1 MPQALTERVLQDKRE
16 GKEPMEKISA
26 SKLLA
31 GLVPAGSIPEEVQV
45 ESVTTDS
52 REVRPGCIFV
62 AFPGEKFDGHD
73 FAAKALENGA
83 VYVVVN
89 HPVEGVPAEKAILCP
104 DSYHAMMVMGAN
116 YRSQYHPKMVG
127 VTGSVGKTTTKQMTY
142 AALAGFGET
151 IKTEGNQNNELGMPR
166 TLMRIGSSTEY
177 AVIEMGMN
185 HFGEI
190 SRLTRAVAPTVGLI
204 TNIGVSHIE
213 NLGSRA
219 GILQAKLEILEGM
232 APDAPLIVNMDN
244 DMLRTVKLGDR
255 PLLTFAIDDQ
265 SADFTATDIAEQ
277 GSTTTFTVHHSTF
290 TQPVT
295 IPTVGIHN
303 VYNALAAMA
312 VGYVTGVDPAAAA
325 SALANYVPAG
335 MRQNL
340 VQVGGVQ
347 VIEDCYNAS
356 PDSMRAALQTLGK
369 LPVHRRYAV
378 LGAMLELGDYAKE
391 AHTQVGKMAAENGID
406 GVLAYGADAAYI
418 VEAAK
423 QAGLEN
429 ARLFDTKEALAQSLA
444 QQVKPGDGVL
454 FKGSRGMHLEDVMHT
469 VYERWEKA

>member
-1 MPQALTERVLQDKRE
+1 MKAFTLQEAAAALGLPQMQAQATLADVCTDTRKIQPGSLFVCLRGER
-16 GKEPMEKISA
+16 
-26 SKLLA
+26 
-31 GLVPAGSIPEEVQV
+31 
-45 ESVTTDS
+45 
-52 REVRPGCIFV
+52 
-62 AFPGEKFDGHD
+62 FDGHS
-73 FAAKALENGA
+73 FASQAAQLGAAALLVDHPVDADVPQLVVTDTGKALLQLAGW
-83 VYVVVN
+83 YRRRFQLPVV
-89 HPVEGVPAEKAILCP
+89 GL
-104 DSYHAMMVMGAN
+104 
-116 YRSQYHPKMVG
+116 
-127 VTGSVGKTTTKQMTY
+127 TGSVGKTTTKEFI
-142 AALAGFGET
+142 ALVLGAKYNT
-151 IKTEGNQNNELGMPR
+151 LKTQGNLNNE
-166 TLMRIGSSTEY
+166 IGVPQMLFRLEDSHTA

-232 APDAPLIVNMDN
+232 APDAPLIVNIDN

-312 VGYVTGVDPAAAA
+312 VGYVTGVEPAAAA

-444 QQVKPGDGVL
+444 QQVQPGDGVL

>member
-1 MPQALTERVLQDKRE
+1 MKAFTLQEAAAALGLPQMQAQATLADVCTDTRKIQPGSLFVCLRGER
-16 GKEPMEKISA
+16 
-26 SKLLA
+26 
-31 GLVPAGSIPEEVQV
+31 
-45 ESVTTDS
+45 
-52 REVRPGCIFV
+52 
-62 AFPGEKFDGHD
+62 FDGHS
-73 FAAKALENGA
+73 FASQAAQLGAAALLVDHPVDADVPQLVVTDTGKALLQLAGW
-83 VYVVVN
+83 YRRRFQLPVV
-89 HPVEGVPAEKAILCP
+89 GL
-104 DSYHAMMVMGAN
+104 
-116 YRSQYHPKMVG
+116 
-127 VTGSVGKTTTKQMTY
+127 TGSVGKTTTKEFI
-142 AALAGFGET
+142 ALVLGAKYNT
-151 IKTEGNQNNELGMPR
+151 LKTQGNLNNE
-166 TLMRIGSSTEY
+166 IGVPQMLFRLEDSHTA

-312 VGYVTGVDPAAAA
+312 VGYVTGVDPVAAAA
-325 SALANYVPAG
+325 ALANYVPAG

-406 GVLAYGADAAYI
+406 GVLSYGADAAYI

-444 QQVKPGDGVL
+444 QQVQPGDGVL

>member
-1 MPQALTERVLQDKRE
+1 MKAFTLQEAAAALGLPQMQAQATLADVCTDTRKIQPGSLFVCLRGER
-16 GKEPMEKISA
+16 
-26 SKLLA
+26 
-31 GLVPAGSIPEEVQV
+31 
-45 ESVTTDS
+45 
-52 REVRPGCIFV
+52 
-62 AFPGEKFDGHD
+62 FDGHS
-73 FAAKALENGA
+73 FASQAAQLGAAALLVDHPVDADVPQLVVTDTGKALLQLAGW
-83 VYVVVN
+83 YRRRFQLPVV
-89 HPVEGVPAEKAILCP
+89 GL
-104 DSYHAMMVMGAN
+104 
-116 YRSQYHPKMVG
+116 
-127 VTGSVGKTTTKQMTY
+127 TGSVGKTTTKEFI
-142 AALAGFGET
+142 ALVLGAKYNT
-151 IKTEGNQNNELGMPR
+151 LKTQGNLNNE
-166 TLMRIGSSTEY
+166 IGVPQMLFRLEDSHTA

-232 APDAPLIVNMDN
+232 APDAPLIVNIDN
-244 DMLRTVKLGDR
+244 DMLRTVKLGDH

-277 GSTTTFTVHHSTF
+277 GSTTTFTVHHTTF

-312 VGYVTGVDPAAAA
+312 VGYVTGVNPAAAA
-325 SALANYVPAG
+325 AALANYVPAG

-429 ARLFDTKEALAQSLA
+429 ARLFDTKESLAQSLA
-444 QQVKPGDGVL
+444 QQVQPGDGVL

>member
-1 MPQALTERVLQDKRE
+1 
-16 GKEPMEKISA
+16 I
-26 SKLLA
+26 
-31 GLVPAGSIPEEVQV
+31 
-45 ESVTTDS
+45 
-52 REVRPGCIFV
+52 
-62 AFPGEKFDGHD
+62 
-73 FAAKALENGA
+73 
-83 VYVVVN
+83 
-89 HPVEGVPAEKAILCP
+89 GVPQMLFRLE
-104 DSYHAMMVMGAN
+104 DSHTA
-116 YRSQYHPKMVG
+116 
-127 VTGSVGKTTTKQMTY
+127 
-142 AALAGFGET
+142 
-151 IKTEGNQNNELGMPR
+151 
-166 TLMRIGSSTEY
+166 

-232 APDAPLIVNMDN
+232 APDAPLIVNTDN

-277 GSTTTFTVHHSTF
+277 GNTTTFTVHHSTF

-325 SALANYVPAG
+325 AALANYVPAG

-418 VEAAK
+418 VDAAK

-429 ARLFDTKEALAQSLA
+429 ARWFDTKEALAQSLA
-444 QQVKPGDGVL
+444 QQVQPGDGVL

>member
-1 MPQALTERVLQDKRE
+1 MKAFTLQEAAAALGLPQMQAQATLADVCTDTRKIQPGSLFVCLRGER
-16 GKEPMEKISA
+16 
-26 SKLLA
+26 
-31 GLVPAGSIPEEVQV
+31 
-45 ESVTTDS
+45 
-52 REVRPGCIFV
+52 
-62 AFPGEKFDGHD
+62 FDGHS
-73 FAAKALENGA
+73 FASQAAKLGAAALL
-83 VYVVVN
+83 VD
-89 HPVEGVPAEKAILCP
+89 HPVDADVPQLVVTDTGKALLQL
-104 DSYHAMMVMGAN
+104 AGW
-116 YRSQYHPKMVG
+116 YRRRFQLPVVG
-127 VTGSVGKTTTKQMTY
+127 LTGSVGKTTTKEFI
-142 AALAGFGET
+142 ALVLGAKYNT
-151 IKTEGNQNNELGMPR
+151 LKTQGNLNNE
-166 TLMRIGSSTEY
+166 IGVPQMLFRLEDSHTA

-290 TQPVT
+290 NQPVT

-312 VGYVTGVDPAAAA
+312 VGYVTGVNPAAAA

-429 ARLFDTKEALAQSLA
+429 ARLFDTKEALVQSLA
-444 QQVKPGDGVL
+444 QQVQPGDGVL
-454 FKGSRGMHLEDVMHT
+454 FKGSRGMHLENVMHT

>member
-1 MPQALTERVLQDKRE
+1 MKAFTLQEAAAALGLPQMQAQATLADVCTDTRKIQPGSLFVCLRGER
-16 GKEPMEKISA
+16 
-26 SKLLA
+26 
-31 GLVPAGSIPEEVQV
+31 
-45 ESVTTDS
+45 
-52 REVRPGCIFV
+52 
-62 AFPGEKFDGHD
+62 FDGHS
-73 FAAKALENGA
+73 FASQAAQLGAAALLVDHPVDADVPQLVVTDTGKALLQLAGW
-83 VYVVVN
+83 YRRRFQLPVV
-89 HPVEGVPAEKAILCP
+89 GL
-104 DSYHAMMVMGAN
+104 
-116 YRSQYHPKMVG
+116 
-127 VTGSVGKTTTKQMTY
+127 TGSVGKTTTKEFI
-142 AALAGFGET
+142 ALVLGAKYNT
-151 IKTEGNQNNELGMPR
+151 LKTQGNLNNE
-166 TLMRIGSSTEY
+166 IGVPQMLFRLEDSHTA

-265 SADFTATDIAEQ
+265 RADFTATDIAEQ

-325 SALANYVPAG
+325 AAAALANYVPAG

-444 QQVKPGDGVL
+444 QQVQPGDGVL

>member
-1 MPQALTERVLQDKRE
+1 MKAFTLQEAAAALGLPQMQAQATLADVCTDTRKIQPGSLFVCLRGER
-16 GKEPMEKISA
+16 
-26 SKLLA
+26 
-31 GLVPAGSIPEEVQV
+31 
-45 ESVTTDS
+45 
-52 REVRPGCIFV
+52 
-62 AFPGEKFDGHD
+62 FDGHT
-73 FAAKALENGA
+73 FAPQAAQLGAAALLVDHPVDADVPQLVVTDTGKALLQLAGW
-83 VYVVVN
+83 YRRRFRLPVV
-89 HPVEGVPAEKAILCP
+89 GL
-104 DSYHAMMVMGAN
+104 
-116 YRSQYHPKMVG
+116 
-127 VTGSVGKTTTKQMTY
+127 TGSVGKTTTKEFI
-142 AALAGFGET
+142 ALVLGAKYNT
-151 IKTEGNQNNELGMPR
+151 LKTQGNLNNE
-166 TLMRIGSSTEY
+166 IGVPQMLFRLEDSHTA

-232 APDAPLIVNMDN
+232 APDAPLIVNVDN

-312 VGYVTGVDPAAAA
+312 VGYATGVDPAAAA
-325 SALANYVPAG
+325 AALANYVPAG

-444 QQVKPGDGVL
+444 QQVQPGDGVL

>member
-1 MPQALTERVLQDKRE
+1 MKAFTLQEAAAALGLPQMQAQATLDDVCTDTRKIQPGSLFVCLRGER
-16 GKEPMEKISA
+16 
-26 SKLLA
+26 
-31 GLVPAGSIPEEVQV
+31 
-45 ESVTTDS
+45 
-52 REVRPGCIFV
+52 
-62 AFPGEKFDGHD
+62 FDGHS
-73 FAAKALENGA
+73 FASQAAQLGAAALLVDHPVDADVPQLVVTDTGKALLQLAGW
-83 VYVVVN
+83 YRRRFQLPVV
-89 HPVEGVPAEKAILCP
+89 GL
-104 DSYHAMMVMGAN
+104 
-116 YRSQYHPKMVG
+116 
-127 VTGSVGKTTTKQMTY
+127 TGSVGKTTTKEFI
-142 AALAGFGET
+142 ALVLGAKYNT
-151 IKTEGNQNNELGMPR
+151 LKTQGNLNNE
-166 TLMRIGSSTEY
+166 IGVPQMLFRLEDSHTA

-265 SADFTATDIAEQ
+265 SADFTATDITEQ

-312 VGYVTGVDPAAAA
+312 VGYVTGVEPAAAA

-444 QQVKPGDGVL
+444 QQVQPGDGVL

>member
-1 MPQALTERVLQDKRE
+1 MKAFTLQEAAAALGLPQMQAQATLADVCTDTRKIQPGSLFVCLRGER
-16 GKEPMEKISA
+16 
-26 SKLLA
+26 
-31 GLVPAGSIPEEVQV
+31 
-45 ESVTTDS
+45 
-52 REVRPGCIFV
+52 
-62 AFPGEKFDGHD
+62 FDGHS
-73 FAAKALENGA
+73 FASQAAQLGAAALLVDHPVDADVPQLVVTDTGKALLQLAGW
-83 VYVVVN
+83 YRRRFQLPVV
-89 HPVEGVPAEKAILCP
+89 GL
-104 DSYHAMMVMGAN
+104 
-116 YRSQYHPKMVG
+116 
-127 VTGSVGKTTTKQMTY
+127 TGSVGKTTTKEFI
-142 AALAGFGET
+142 ALVLGAKYNT
-151 IKTEGNQNNELGMPR
+151 LKTQGNLNNE
-166 TLMRIGSSTEY
+166 IGVPQMLFRLEDSHTA

-213 NLGSRA
+213 NLGSRS

-265 SADFTATDIAEQ
+265 SADFTATDITEQ

-312 VGYVTGVDPAAAA
+312 MGYVTGVDPAAAA
-325 SALANYVPAG
+325 AALANYVPAG

-444 QQVKPGDGVL
+444 QQVQPGDGVL

>member
-1 MPQALTERVLQDKRE
+1 MKAFTLQEAAAALGLPQMQAQATLVDVCTDTRKIQPGSLFVCLRGER
-16 GKEPMEKISA
+16 
-26 SKLLA
+26 
-31 GLVPAGSIPEEVQV
+31 
-45 ESVTTDS
+45 
-52 REVRPGCIFV
+52 
-62 AFPGEKFDGHD
+62 FDGHS
-73 FAAKALENGA
+73 FASQAAQLGAAALLVDHPVDADVPQLVVTDTGKALLQLAGW
-83 VYVVVN
+83 YRRRFQLPVV
-89 HPVEGVPAEKAILCP
+89 GL
-104 DSYHAMMVMGAN
+104 
-116 YRSQYHPKMVG
+116 
-127 VTGSVGKTTTKQMTY
+127 TGSVGKTTTKEFI
-142 AALAGFGET
+142 ALVLGAKYNT
-151 IKTEGNQNNELGMPR
+151 LKTQGNLNNE
-166 TLMRIGSSTEY
+166 IGVPQMLFRLEDSHTA

-232 APDAPLIVNMDN
+232 APDAPLIVNIDN

-265 SADFTATDIAEQ
+265 RADFTATDIAEQ

-290 TQPVT
+290 TRPVT

-444 QQVKPGDGVL
+444 QQVQPGDGVL

>member
-1 MPQALTERVLQDKRE
+1 MKAFTLQEAAAALGLPQMQAQATLADVCTDTRKIQPGSLFVCLRGER
-16 GKEPMEKISA
+16 
-26 SKLLA
+26 
-31 GLVPAGSIPEEVQV
+31 
-45 ESVTTDS
+45 
-52 REVRPGCIFV
+52 
-62 AFPGEKFDGHD
+62 FDGHS
-73 FAAKALENGA
+73 FASQAAQLGAAALLVDHPVDADVPQLVVTDTGKALLQLAGW
-83 VYVVVN
+83 YRRRFQLPVV
-89 HPVEGVPAEKAILCP
+89 GL
-104 DSYHAMMVMGAN
+104 
-116 YRSQYHPKMVG
+116 
-127 VTGSVGKTTTKQMTY
+127 TGSVGKTTTKEFI
-142 AALAGFGET
+142 ALVLGAKYNT
-151 IKTEGNQNNELGMPR
+151 LKTQGNLNNE
-166 TLMRIGSSTEY
+166 IGVPQMLFRLEDSHTA

-232 APDAPLIVNMDN
+232 APDAPLIVNIDN

-265 SADFTATDIAEQ
+265 RADFTATDIAEQ

-290 TQPVT
+290 TRPVT

-340 VQVGGVQ
+340 VQVGGMQ

-444 QQVKPGDGVL
+444 QQVQPGDGVL

>member
-1 MPQALTERVLQDKRE
+1 MKAFTLQEAAAALGWPQMQAQATLADVCTDTRKIQPGSLFVCLRGER
-16 GKEPMEKISA
+16 
-26 SKLLA
+26 
-31 GLVPAGSIPEEVQV
+31 
-45 ESVTTDS
+45 
-52 REVRPGCIFV
+52 
-62 AFPGEKFDGHD
+62 FDGHS
-73 FAAKALENGA
+73 FASQAAQLGAAALLVDHPVDADVPQLVVTDTGKALLQLAGW
-83 VYVVVN
+83 YRRRFQLPVV
-89 HPVEGVPAEKAILCP
+89 GL
-104 DSYHAMMVMGAN
+104 
-116 YRSQYHPKMVG
+116 
-127 VTGSVGKTTTKQMTY
+127 TGSVGKTTTKEFI
-142 AALAGFGET
+142 ALVLGAKYNT
-151 IKTEGNQNNELGMPR
+151 LKTQGNLNNE
-166 TLMRIGSSTEY
+166 IGVPQMLFRLEDSHTA

-213 NLGSRA
+213 NLGSRS

-265 SADFTATDIAEQ
+265 SADFTATDITEQ

-325 SALANYVPAG
+325 AALANYVPAG

-444 QQVKPGDGVL
+444 QQVQPGDGVL

>member
-1 MPQALTERVLQDKRE
+1 MKAFTLQEAAAALGLPQMQAQATLADVCTDTRKIQPGSLFVCLRGER
-16 GKEPMEKISA
+16 
-26 SKLLA
+26 
-31 GLVPAGSIPEEVQV
+31 
-45 ESVTTDS
+45 
-52 REVRPGCIFV
+52 
-62 AFPGEKFDGHD
+62 FDGHT
-73 FAAKALENGA
+73 FAPQAAQLGAAALLVDHPVDADVPQLVVTDTGKALLQLAGW
-83 VYVVVN
+83 YRRRFRLPVV
-89 HPVEGVPAEKAILCP
+89 GL
-104 DSYHAMMVMGAN
+104 
-116 YRSQYHPKMVG
+116 
-127 VTGSVGKTTTKQMTY
+127 TGSVGKTTTKEFI
-142 AALAGFGET
+142 ALVLGAKYNT
-151 IKTEGNQNNELGMPR
+151 LKTQGNLNNE
-166 TLMRIGSSTEY
+166 IGVPQMLFRLEDSHTA

-232 APDAPLIVNMDN
+232 APDAPLIVNIDN

-290 TQPVT
+290 TRSVT
-295 IPTVGIHN
+295 IPTAGIHN

-312 VGYVTGVDPAAAA
+312 VGYATGVDPAAAA
-325 SALANYVPAG
+325 AALANYVPAG

-406 GVLAYGADAAYI
+406 GVLAYGADAVYI

-429 ARLFDTKEALAQSLA
+429 ARLFDTKEALAQALA
-444 QQVKPGDGVL
+444 QQVQPGDGVL

>member
-1 MPQALTERVLQDKRE
+1 MKAFTLQEAAAALGLPQMQAQATLADVCTDTRKIQPGSLFVCLRGER
-16 GKEPMEKISA
+16 
-26 SKLLA
+26 
-31 GLVPAGSIPEEVQV
+31 
-45 ESVTTDS
+45 
-52 REVRPGCIFV
+52 
-62 AFPGEKFDGHD
+62 FDGHS
-73 FAAKALENGA
+73 FASQAAQLGAAALLVDHPVDADVPQLVVTDTGKALLQLAGW
-83 VYVVVN
+83 YRRRFQLPVV
-89 HPVEGVPAEKAILCP
+89 GL
-104 DSYHAMMVMGAN
+104 
-116 YRSQYHPKMVG
+116 
-127 VTGSVGKTTTKQMTY
+127 TGSVGKTTTKEFI
-142 AALAGFGET
+142 ALVLGAKYNT
-151 IKTEGNQNNELGMPR
+151 LKTQGNLNNE
-166 TLMRIGSSTEY
+166 IGVPQMLFRLEDSHMA

-444 QQVKPGDGVL
+444 QQVQPGDGVL

>member
-1 MPQALTERVLQDKRE
+1 MKAFTLQEAAAALGLPQMQAQATLADVCTDTRKIQPGSLFVCLRGER
-16 GKEPMEKISA
+16 
-26 SKLLA
+26 
-31 GLVPAGSIPEEVQV
+31 
-45 ESVTTDS
+45 
-52 REVRPGCIFV
+52 
-62 AFPGEKFDGHD
+62 FDGHS
-73 FAAKALENGA
+73 FASQAAQLGAAALLVDHPVDADVPQLVVTDTGKALLQLAGW
-83 VYVVVN
+83 YRRRFQLPVV
-89 HPVEGVPAEKAILCP
+89 GL
-104 DSYHAMMVMGAN
+104 
-116 YRSQYHPKMVG
+116 
-127 VTGSVGKTTTKQMTY
+127 TGSVGKTTTKEFI
-142 AALAGFGET
+142 ALVLGAKYNT
-151 IKTEGNQNNELGMPR
+151 LKTQGNLNNE
-166 TLMRIGSSTEY
+166 IGVPQMLFRLEDSHTA

-232 APDAPLIVNMDN
+232 APDAPLIVNIDN

-277 GSTTTFTVHHSTF
+277 GSITTFTVHHSTF
-290 TQPVT
+290 TRPVT

-325 SALANYVPAG
+325 AALANYVPAG

-444 QQVKPGDGVL
+444 QQVQPGDGVL

>member
-1 MPQALTERVLQDKRE
+1 MKAFTLQEAAAALGLPQMQAQATLADVCTDTRKIQPGSLFVCLRGER
-16 GKEPMEKISA
+16 
-26 SKLLA
+26 
-31 GLVPAGSIPEEVQV
+31 
-45 ESVTTDS
+45 
-52 REVRPGCIFV
+52 
-62 AFPGEKFDGHD
+62 FDGHS
-73 FAAKALENGA
+73 FASQAAQLGAAALLVDHPVDADVPQLVVTDTGKALLQLAGW
-83 VYVVVN
+83 YRRRFQLPVV
-89 HPVEGVPAEKAILCP
+89 GL
-104 DSYHAMMVMGAN
+104 
-116 YRSQYHPKMVG
+116 
-127 VTGSVGKTTTKQMTY
+127 TGSVGKTTTKEFI
-142 AALAGFGET
+142 ALVLGAKYNT
-151 IKTEGNQNNELGMPR
+151 LKTQGNLNNE
-166 TLMRIGSSTEY
+166 IGVPQMLFRLEDSHTA

-232 APDAPLIVNMDN
+232 ALDAPLIVNIDN

-265 SADFTATDIAEQ
+265 SADFTAMDIAEQ

-312 VGYVTGVDPAAAA
+312 VGYVTGVNPAAAA

-444 QQVKPGDGVL
+444 QQVQPGDGVL

>member
-1 MPQALTERVLQDKRE
+1 MKAFTLQEAAAALGLPQMQAQATLADVCTDTRKIQPGSLFVCLRGER
-16 GKEPMEKISA
+16 
-26 SKLLA
+26 
-31 GLVPAGSIPEEVQV
+31 
-45 ESVTTDS
+45 
-52 REVRPGCIFV
+52 
-62 AFPGEKFDGHD
+62 FDGHS
-73 FAAKALENGA
+73 FASQAAQLGAAALLVDHPVDADVPQLVVTDTGKALLQLAGW
-83 VYVVVN
+83 YRRRFQLPVV
-89 HPVEGVPAEKAILCP
+89 GL
-104 DSYHAMMVMGAN
+104 
-116 YRSQYHPKMVG
+116 
-127 VTGSVGKTTTKQMTY
+127 TGSVGKTTTKEFI
-142 AALAGFGET
+142 ALVLGAKYNT
-151 IKTEGNQNNELGMPR
+151 LKTQGNLNNE
-166 TLMRIGSSTEY
+166 IGVPQMLFRLEDSHTA

-232 APDAPLIVNMDN
+232 APDAPLIVNIDN

-429 ARLFDTKEALAQSLA
+429 ARLFDTKEALTQALA
-444 QQVKPGDGVL
+444 QQVQPGDGVL

>member
-1 MPQALTERVLQDKRE
+1 MKAFTLQEAAAALGLPQMQAQATLADVCTDTRKIQPGSLFVCLRGER
-16 GKEPMEKISA
+16 
-26 SKLLA
+26 
-31 GLVPAGSIPEEVQV
+31 
-45 ESVTTDS
+45 
-52 REVRPGCIFV
+52 
-62 AFPGEKFDGHD
+62 FDGHS
-73 FAAKALENGA
+73 FASQAAQLGAAALLVDHPVDADVPQLVVTDTGKALLQLAGW
-83 VYVVVN
+83 YRRRFQLPVV
-89 HPVEGVPAEKAILCP
+89 GL
-104 DSYHAMMVMGAN
+104 
-116 YRSQYHPKMVG
+116 
-127 VTGSVGKTTTKQMTY
+127 TGSVGKTTTKEFI
-142 AALAGFGET
+142 ALVLGAKYNT
-151 IKTEGNQNNELGMPR
+151 LKTQGNLNNE
-166 TLMRIGSSTEY
+166 IGVPQMLFRLEDSHTA

-232 APDAPLIVNMDN
+232 APDSPLIVNMDN

-312 VGYVTGVDPAAAA
+312 VGYVTGVDPVAAAA
-325 SALANYVPAG
+325 ALANYVPAG

-444 QQVKPGDGVL
+444 QQVQPGDGVL

>member
-1 MPQALTERVLQDKRE
+1 MKAFTLQEAAAALGLPQMQAQAALADVCTDTRKIQPGSLFVCLRGER
-16 GKEPMEKISA
+16 
-26 SKLLA
+26 
-31 GLVPAGSIPEEVQV
+31 
-45 ESVTTDS
+45 
-52 REVRPGCIFV
+52 
-62 AFPGEKFDGHD
+62 FDGHS
-73 FAAKALENGA
+73 FASQAAQLGAAALLVDHPVDADVPQLVVTDTGKALLQLAGW
-83 VYVVVN
+83 YRRRFQLPVV
-89 HPVEGVPAEKAILCP
+89 GL
-104 DSYHAMMVMGAN
+104 
-116 YRSQYHPKMVG
+116 
-127 VTGSVGKTTTKQMTY
+127 TGSVGKTTTKEFI
-142 AALAGFGET
+142 ALVLGAKYNT
-151 IKTEGNQNNELGMPR
+151 LKTQGNLNNE
-166 TLMRIGSSTEY
+166 IGVPQMLFRLEDSHTA

-232 APDAPLIVNMDN
+232 APDAPLIVNIDN

-303 VYNALAAMA
+303 VHNALAAMA
-312 VGYVTGVDPAAAA
+312 VGYVTGVNPAAAA
-325 SALANYVPAG
+325 AALANYVPAG

-429 ARLFDTKEALAQSLA
+429 ARWFDTKEALAQSLA
-444 QQVKPGDGVL
+444 QQVQPGDGVL

>member
-1 MPQALTERVLQDKRE
+1 MKAFTLQEAAAALGLPQMQAQATLADVCTDTRKIQPGSLFVCLRGER
-16 GKEPMEKISA
+16 
-26 SKLLA
+26 
-31 GLVPAGSIPEEVQV
+31 
-45 ESVTTDS
+45 
-52 REVRPGCIFV
+52 
-62 AFPGEKFDGHD
+62 FDGHS
-73 FAAKALENGA
+73 FASQAAQLGAAALLADHPVDADVPQLVVTDTGKALLQLAGW
-83 VYVVVN
+83 YRRRFQLPVV
-89 HPVEGVPAEKAILCP
+89 GL
-104 DSYHAMMVMGAN
+104 
-116 YRSQYHPKMVG
+116 
-127 VTGSVGKTTTKQMTY
+127 TGSVGKTTTKEFI
-142 AALAGFGET
+142 ALVLGAKYNT
-151 IKTEGNQNNELGMPR
+151 LKTQGNLNNE
-166 TLMRIGSSTEY
+166 IGVPQMLFRLEDSHTA

-312 VGYVTGVDPAAAA
+312 VGYVTGVDSAAAA

-369 LPVHRRYAV
+369 LPVRRRYAV

-444 QQVKPGDGVL
+444 QQVQPGDGVL

>member
-1 MPQALTERVLQDKRE
+1 MKAFTLQEAAAALGLPQMQAQATLADVCTDTRKIQPGSLFVCLRGER
-16 GKEPMEKISA
+16 
-26 SKLLA
+26 
-31 GLVPAGSIPEEVQV
+31 
-45 ESVTTDS
+45 
-52 REVRPGCIFV
+52 
-62 AFPGEKFDGHD
+62 FDGHS
-73 FAAKALENGA
+73 FASQAAQLGAAALLVDHPVDADVPQLVVTDTGKALLQLAGW
-83 VYVVVN
+83 YRRRFQLPVV
-89 HPVEGVPAEKAILCP
+89 GL
-104 DSYHAMMVMGAN
+104 
-116 YRSQYHPKMVG
+116 
-127 VTGSVGKTTTKQMTY
+127 TGSVGKTTTKEFI
-142 AALAGFGET
+142 ALVLGAKYNT
-151 IKTEGNQNNELGMPR
+151 LKTQGNLNNE
-166 TLMRIGSSTEY
+166 IGVPQMLFRLEDSHTA

-244 DMLRTVKLGDR
+244 DMLRTVKLGHR

-277 GSTTTFTVHHSTF
+277 GSTTTFTVHHSAF

-312 VGYVTGVDPAAAA
+312 VGYVTGVNPAAAA

-444 QQVKPGDGVL
+444 QQVQPGDGVL

>member
-1 MPQALTERVLQDKRE
+1 MKAFTLQEAAAALGLPQMQAQATLADVCTDTRKIQTGSLFVCLRGER
-16 GKEPMEKISA
+16 
-26 SKLLA
+26 
-31 GLVPAGSIPEEVQV
+31 
-45 ESVTTDS
+45 
-52 REVRPGCIFV
+52 
-62 AFPGEKFDGHD
+62 FDGHS
-73 FAAKALENGA
+73 FASQAAQLGAAALLVDHPVDADVPQLVVTDTGKALLQLAGW
-83 VYVVVN
+83 YRRRFQLPVV
-89 HPVEGVPAEKAILCP
+89 GL
-104 DSYHAMMVMGAN
+104 
-116 YRSQYHPKMVG
+116 
-127 VTGSVGKTTTKQMTY
+127 TGSVGKTTTKEFI
-142 AALAGFGET
+142 ALVLGAKYNT
-151 IKTEGNQNNELGMPR
+151 LKTQGNLNNE
-166 TLMRIGSSTEY
+166 IGVPQMLFRLEDSHTA

-444 QQVKPGDGVL
+444 QQVQPGDGVL

>member
-1 MPQALTERVLQDKRE
+1 MKAFTLQEAAAALGLPQMQAQATLADVCTDTRKIQPGSLFVCLRGER
-16 GKEPMEKISA
+16 
-26 SKLLA
+26 
-31 GLVPAGSIPEEVQV
+31 
-45 ESVTTDS
+45 
-52 REVRPGCIFV
+52 
-62 AFPGEKFDGHD
+62 FDGHS
-73 FAAKALENGA
+73 FASQAAQLGAAALLVDHPVDADVPQLVVTDTGKALLQLAGW
-83 VYVVVN
+83 YRRRFQLPVV
-89 HPVEGVPAEKAILCP
+89 GL
-104 DSYHAMMVMGAN
+104 
-116 YRSQYHPKMVG
+116 
-127 VTGSVGKTTTKQMTY
+127 TGSVGKTTTKEFI
-142 AALAGFGET
+142 ALVLGAKYNT
-151 IKTEGNQNNELGMPR
+151 LKTQGNLNNE
-166 TLMRIGSSTEY
+166 IGVPQMLFRLEDSHTA

-277 GSTTTFTVHHSTF
+277 GSTTTFTVHHSAF

-369 LPVHRRYAV
+369 LPVRRRYAV

-429 ARLFDTKEALAQSLA
+429 ARLFATKEALAESLA
-444 QQVKPGDGVL
+444 QQVQPGDGVL

>member
-1 MPQALTERVLQDKRE
+1 MKAFTLQEAAAALGLPQMQAQATLADVCTDTRKIQPGSLFVCLRGER
-16 GKEPMEKISA
+16 
-26 SKLLA
+26 
-31 GLVPAGSIPEEVQV
+31 
-45 ESVTTDS
+45 
-52 REVRPGCIFV
+52 
-62 AFPGEKFDGHD
+62 FDGHT
-73 FAAKALENGA
+73 FAPQAAQLGAAALL
-83 VYVVVN
+83 VD
-89 HPVEGVPAEKAILCP
+89 HPVEADVPQLVVNDTGKALLQL
-104 DSYHAMMVMGAN
+104 AGW
-116 YRSQYHPKMVG
+116 YRRRFRLPVVG
-127 VTGSVGKTTTKQMTY
+127 LTGSVGKTTTKEFI
-142 AALAGFGET
+142 ALVLGAKYNT
-151 IKTEGNQNNELGMPR
+151 LKTQGNLNNE
-166 TLMRIGSSTEY
+166 IGVPQMLFRLEDSHTA

-232 APDAPLIVNMDN
+232 APGAPLIVNIDN
-244 DMLRTVKLGDR
+244 DMLRTVKLGDL

-277 GSTTTFTVHHSTF
+277 GSSTAFTVHHSIF
-290 TQPVT
+290 TQSVT

-325 SALANYVPAG
+325 AALANYVPAG

-378 LGAMLELGDYAKE
+378 LGAMLELGDYAEE

-444 QQVKPGDGVL
+444 QQVQPGDGVL

>member
-1 MPQALTERVLQDKRE
+1 MKAFTLQEAAAALGLPQMQAQATLADVCTDTRKIQPGSLFVCLRGER
-16 GKEPMEKISA
+16 
-26 SKLLA
+26 
-31 GLVPAGSIPEEVQV
+31 
-45 ESVTTDS
+45 
-52 REVRPGCIFV
+52 
-62 AFPGEKFDGHD
+62 FDGHS
-73 FAAKALENGA
+73 FASQAAQLGAAALLVDHPVDADVPQLVVTETGKALLQLAGW
-83 VYVVVN
+83 YRRRFQLPVV
-89 HPVEGVPAEKAILCP
+89 GL
-104 DSYHAMMVMGAN
+104 
-116 YRSQYHPKMVG
+116 
-127 VTGSVGKTTTKQMTY
+127 TGSVGKTTTKEFI
-142 AALAGFGET
+142 ALVLGAKYNT
-151 IKTEGNQNNELGMPR
+151 LKTQGNLNNE
-166 TLMRIGSSTEY
+166 IGVPQMLFRLEDSHTA

-312 VGYVTGVDPAAAA
+312 VGYVTGVDSAAAA

-391 AHTQVGKMAAENGID
+391 AHTQVGKMAAENDID

-444 QQVKPGDGVL
+444 QQVQPGDGVL

>member
-1 MPQALTERVLQDKRE
+1 MKAFTLQEAAAALGLPQMQAQATLADVCTDTRKIQPGSLFVCLRGER
-16 GKEPMEKISA
+16 
-26 SKLLA
+26 
-31 GLVPAGSIPEEVQV
+31 
-45 ESVTTDS
+45 
-52 REVRPGCIFV
+52 
-62 AFPGEKFDGHD
+62 FDGHS
-73 FAAKALENGA
+73 FASQAAQLGAAALLVDHSVDADVPQLVVTDTGKALLQLAGW
-83 VYVVVN
+83 YRRRFQLPVV
-89 HPVEGVPAEKAILCP
+89 GL
-104 DSYHAMMVMGAN
+104 
-116 YRSQYHPKMVG
+116 
-127 VTGSVGKTTTKQMTY
+127 TGSVGKTTTKEFI
-142 AALAGFGET
+142 ALVLGAKYNT
-151 IKTEGNQNNELGMPR
+151 LKTQGNLNNE
-166 TLMRIGSSTEY
+166 IGVPQMLFRLEDSHTA

-213 NLGSRA
+213 NLGSRS

-406 GVLAYGADAAYI
+406 GVLAYGADAVYI

-444 QQVKPGDGVL
+444 QQVQPGDGVL

>member
-1 MPQALTERVLQDKRE
+1 MKAFTLQEAAAALGLPQMQAQATLADVCTDTRKIQTGSLFVCLRGER
-16 GKEPMEKISA
+16 
-26 SKLLA
+26 
-31 GLVPAGSIPEEVQV
+31 
-45 ESVTTDS
+45 
-52 REVRPGCIFV
+52 
-62 AFPGEKFDGHD
+62 FDGHS
-73 FAAKALENGA
+73 FASQAAQLGAAALLVDHPVDADVPQLVVTDTGKALLQLAGW
-83 VYVVVN
+83 YRRRFQLPVV
-89 HPVEGVPAEKAILCP
+89 GL
-104 DSYHAMMVMGAN
+104 
-116 YRSQYHPKMVG
+116 
-127 VTGSVGKTTTKQMTY
+127 TGSVGKTTTKEFI
-142 AALAGFGET
+142 ALVLGAKYNT
-151 IKTEGNQNNELGMPR
+151 LKTQGNLNNE
-166 TLMRIGSSTEY
+166 IGVPQMLFRLEDSHTA

-312 VGYVTGVDPAAAA
+312 VGYVTGVDSAAAA

-444 QQVKPGDGVL
+444 QQVQPGDGVL

>member
-1 MPQALTERVLQDKRE
+1 MKAFTLQEAAAALGLPQMQAQATLADVCTDTRKIQPGSLFVCLRGER
-16 GKEPMEKISA
+16 
-26 SKLLA
+26 
-31 GLVPAGSIPEEVQV
+31 
-45 ESVTTDS
+45 
-52 REVRPGCIFV
+52 
-62 AFPGEKFDGHD
+62 FDGHY
-73 FAAKALENGA
+73 FASQAAQLGAAALLVDHPVDADVPQLVVTDTGKALLQLAGW
-83 VYVVVN
+83 YRRRFRLPVV
-89 HPVEGVPAEKAILCP
+89 GL
-104 DSYHAMMVMGAN
+104 
-116 YRSQYHPKMVG
+116 
-127 VTGSVGKTTTKQMTY
+127 TGSVGKTTTKEFI
-142 AALAGFGET
+142 ALVLGAKYNT
-151 IKTEGNQNNELGMPR
+151 LKTQGNLNNE
-166 TLMRIGSSTEY
+166 IGVPQMLFRLEDSHTA

-232 APDAPLIVNMDN
+232 APDAPLIVNIDN

-312 VGYVTGVDPAAAA
+312 VGYVTGVDPVAAAA
-325 SALANYVPAG
+325 ALANYVPAG

-429 ARLFDTKEALAQSLA
+429 ARLFDTKEALAQSLT
-444 QQVKPGDGVL
+444 QQVQPGDGVL

>member
-1 MPQALTERVLQDKRE
+1 MKAFTLQEAAAALGLPQMQAQATLADVCTDTR
-16 GKEPMEKISA
+16 KI
-26 SKLLA
+26 
-31 GLVPAGSIPEEVQV
+31 
-45 ESVTTDS
+45 
-52 REVRPGCIFV
+52 RPGSLFV
-62 AFPGEKFDGHD
+62 CLRGERFDGHS
-73 FAAKALENGA
+73 FASQAAQLGAAALL
-83 VYVVVN
+83 VD
-89 HPVEGVPAEKAILCP
+89 HPVDADVPQLVVTDTGKGLLQLA
-104 DSYHAMMVMGAN
+104 GW
-116 YRSQYHPKMVG
+116 YRRRFRLPVVG
-127 VTGSVGKTTTKQMTY
+127 LTGSVGKTTTKEFI
-142 AALAGFGET
+142 ALVLGAKYNT
-151 IKTEGNQNNELGMPR
+151 LKTQGNLNNE
-166 TLMRIGSSTEY
+166 IGVPQMLFRLEDSHTA

-312 VGYVTGVDPAAAA
+312 VGYVTGVGPAAAA

-444 QQVKPGDGVL
+444 QQVQPGDGVL

>member
-1 MPQALTERVLQDKRE
+1 MKAFTLQEAAAALGLPQMQAQATLADVCTDTRKIQPGSLFVCLRGER
-16 GKEPMEKISA
+16 
-26 SKLLA
+26 
-31 GLVPAGSIPEEVQV
+31 
-45 ESVTTDS
+45 
-52 REVRPGCIFV
+52 
-62 AFPGEKFDGHD
+62 FDGHT
-73 FAAKALENGA
+73 FAPQAAQLGAAALLVDHPVDADVPQLVVTDTGKALLQLAGW
-83 VYVVVN
+83 YRRRFRLPVV
-89 HPVEGVPAEKAILCP
+89 GL
-104 DSYHAMMVMGAN
+104 
-116 YRSQYHPKMVG
+116 
-127 VTGSVGKTTTKQMTY
+127 TGSVGKTTTKEFI
-142 AALAGFGET
+142 ALVLGAKYNT
-151 IKTEGNQNNELGMPR
+151 LKTQGNLNNE
-166 TLMRIGSSTEY
+166 IGVPQMLFRLEDSHTA

-232 APDAPLIVNMDN
+232 APDAPLIVNVDN

-312 VGYVTGVDPAAAA
+312 VGYVTGVNPAAAA

-406 GVLAYGADAAYI
+406 GVLAYGANAAYI

-429 ARLFDTKEALAQSLA
+429 ARLFDTKEALAQALA
-444 QQVKPGDGVL
+444 QQVQSGDGVL

>member
-1 MPQALTERVLQDKRE
+1 MKAFTLQEAAAALGLPQMQAQATLADVCTDTRKIQPGSLFVCLRGER
-16 GKEPMEKISA
+16 
-26 SKLLA
+26 
-31 GLVPAGSIPEEVQV
+31 
-45 ESVTTDS
+45 
-52 REVRPGCIFV
+52 
-62 AFPGEKFDGHD
+62 FDGHS
-73 FAAKALENGA
+73 FASQAAQLGAAALLVDHPVDADVPQLVVTDTGKALLQLAGW
-83 VYVVVN
+83 YRRRFQLPVV
-89 HPVEGVPAEKAILCP
+89 GL
-104 DSYHAMMVMGAN
+104 
-116 YRSQYHPKMVG
+116 
-127 VTGSVGKTTTKQMTY
+127 TGSVGKTTTKEFI
-142 AALAGFGET
+142 ALVLGAKYNT
-151 IKTEGNQNNELGMPR
+151 LKTQGNLNNE
-166 TLMRIGSSTEY
+166 IGVPQMLFRLEDSHTA

-232 APDAPLIVNMDN
+232 APDAPLIVNTDN

-325 SALANYVPAG
+325 AALANYVPAG

-391 AHTQVGKMAAENGID
+391 AHTQVGMMAAENGID

-444 QQVKPGDGVL
+444 QQVQPGDGVL

>member
-1 MPQALTERVLQDKRE
+1 MKAFTLQEAAAALGLPQMQAQATLADVCTDTRKIQPGSLFVCLRGER
-16 GKEPMEKISA
+16 
-26 SKLLA
+26 
-31 GLVPAGSIPEEVQV
+31 
-45 ESVTTDS
+45 
-52 REVRPGCIFV
+52 
-62 AFPGEKFDGHD
+62 FDGHS
-73 FAAKALENGA
+73 FASQAAKLGAAALL
-83 VYVVVN
+83 VD
-89 HPVEGVPAEKAILCP
+89 HPVDADVPQLVVTDTGKALLQL
-104 DSYHAMMVMGAN
+104 AGW
-116 YRSQYHPKMVG
+116 YRRRFRLPVVG
-127 VTGSVGKTTTKQMTY
+127 LTGSVGKTTTKEFI
-142 AALAGFGET
+142 ALVLGAKYNT
-151 IKTEGNQNNELGMPR
+151 LKTQGNLNNE
-166 TLMRIGSSTEY
+166 IGVPQMLFRLEDSHTA

-232 APDAPLIVNMDN
+232 APDAPLIVNIDN

-290 TQPVT
+290 TRPVT

-369 LPVHRRYAV
+369 LPVHRR
-378 LGAMLELGDYAKE
+378 
-391 AHTQVGKMAAENGID
+391 
-406 GVLAYGADAAYI
+406 
-418 VEAAK
+418 
-423 QAGLEN
+423 
-429 ARLFDTKEALAQSLA
+429 
-444 QQVKPGDGVL
+444 
-454 FKGSRGMHLEDVMHT
+454 
-469 VYERWEKA
+469 

>member
-1 MPQALTERVLQDKRE
+1 MKAFTLQEAAAALGLPQMQAQATLADVCTDTRKIQPGSLFVCLRGER
-16 GKEPMEKISA
+16 
-26 SKLLA
+26 
-31 GLVPAGSIPEEVQV
+31 
-45 ESVTTDS
+45 
-52 REVRPGCIFV
+52 
-62 AFPGEKFDGHD
+62 FDGHS
-73 FAAKALENGA
+73 FASQAAQLGAAALLVDHPVDADVPQLVVTDTGKALLQLAGW
-83 VYVVVN
+83 YRRRFRLPVV
-89 HPVEGVPAEKAILCP
+89 GL
-104 DSYHAMMVMGAN
+104 
-116 YRSQYHPKMVG
+116 
-127 VTGSVGKTTTKQMTY
+127 TGSVGKTTTKEFI
-142 AALAGFGET
+142 ALVLGAKYNT
-151 IKTEGNQNNELGMPR
+151 LKTQGNLNNE
-166 TLMRIGSSTEY
+166 IGVPQMLFRLEDSHTA

-369 LPVHRRYAV
+369 LPVRRRYAV

-444 QQVKPGDGVL
+444 QQVQPGDGVL

>member
-1 MPQALTERVLQDKRE
+1 MKAFTLQEAAAALGLPQMQAQATLADVCTDTRKIQPGSLFVCLRGER
-16 GKEPMEKISA
+16 
-26 SKLLA
+26 
-31 GLVPAGSIPEEVQV
+31 
-45 ESVTTDS
+45 
-52 REVRPGCIFV
+52 
-62 AFPGEKFDGHD
+62 FDGHS
-73 FAAKALENGA
+73 FASQAAQLGAAALLVDHPVDADVPQLVVTDTGKALLQLAGW
-83 VYVVVN
+83 YRRRFQLPVV
-89 HPVEGVPAEKAILCP
+89 GL
-104 DSYHAMMVMGAN
+104 
-116 YRSQYHPKMVG
+116 
-127 VTGSVGKTTTKQMTY
+127 TGSVGKTTTKEFI
-142 AALAGFGET
+142 ALVLGAKYNT
-151 IKTEGNQNNELGMPR
+151 LKTQGNLNNE
-166 TLMRIGSSTEY
+166 IGVPQMLFRLEDSHTA

-429 ARLFDTKEALAQSLA
+429 ARLFDTKEALVQSLA
-444 QQVKPGDGVL
+444 QQVQPGDGVL
-454 FKGSRGMHLEDVMHT
+454 FKGSRGMHLENVMHT

>member
-1 MPQALTERVLQDKRE
+1 MKAFTLQEAAAALGLPQMQAQATLADVCTDTRKIQPGSLFVCLRGER
-16 GKEPMEKISA
+16 
-26 SKLLA
+26 
-31 GLVPAGSIPEEVQV
+31 
-45 ESVTTDS
+45 
-52 REVRPGCIFV
+52 
-62 AFPGEKFDGHD
+62 FDGHS
-73 FAAKALENGA
+73 FASQAAQLGAAALLVDHPVDADVPQLVVTDTGKALLQLAGW
-83 VYVVVN
+83 YRRRFQLPVV
-89 HPVEGVPAEKAILCP
+89 GL
-104 DSYHAMMVMGAN
+104 
-116 YRSQYHPKMVG
+116 
-127 VTGSVGKTTTKQMTY
+127 TGSVGKTTTKEFI
-142 AALAGFGET
+142 ALVLGAKYNT
-151 IKTEGNQNNELGMPR
+151 LKTQGNLNNE
-166 TLMRIGSSTEY
+166 IGVPQMLFRLEDSHTA

-369 LPVHRRYAV
+369 LPVNRRYAV

-429 ARLFDTKEALAQSLA
+429 ARLFDTKGSLAQSLA
-444 QQVKPGDGVL
+444 QQVQPGDGVL

>member
-1 MPQALTERVLQDKRE
+1 MKAFTLQEAAAALGLPQMQAQATLADVCTDTRKIQPGSLFVCLRGER
-16 GKEPMEKISA
+16 
-26 SKLLA
+26 
-31 GLVPAGSIPEEVQV
+31 
-45 ESVTTDS
+45 
-52 REVRPGCIFV
+52 
-62 AFPGEKFDGHD
+62 FDGHS
-73 FAAKALENGA
+73 FASQAAQLGAAALLVDHPVDADVPQLVVTDTGKALLQLAGW
-83 VYVVVN
+83 YRRRFQLPVV
-89 HPVEGVPAEKAILCP
+89 GL
-104 DSYHAMMVMGAN
+104 
-116 YRSQYHPKMVG
+116 
-127 VTGSVGKTTTKQMTY
+127 TGSVGKTTTKEFI
-142 AALAGFGET
+142 ALVLGAKYNT
-151 IKTEGNQNNELGMPR
+151 LKTQGNLNNE
-166 TLMRIGSSTEY
+166 IGVPQMLFRLEDSHTA

-312 VGYVTGVDPAAAA
+312 VGYVTGVDSAAAA

-378 LGAMLELGDYAKE
+378 LGAMLELGDYAKK

-444 QQVKPGDGVL
+444 QQVQPGDGVL

>member
-1 MPQALTERVLQDKRE
+1 MKAFTLQEAAAALGLPQMQAQATLADVCTDTRKIQPGSLFVCLRGER
-16 GKEPMEKISA
+16 
-26 SKLLA
+26 
-31 GLVPAGSIPEEVQV
+31 
-45 ESVTTDS
+45 
-52 REVRPGCIFV
+52 
-62 AFPGEKFDGHD
+62 FDGHS
-73 FAAKALENGA
+73 FASQAAQLGAAALLVDHPVDADVPQLVVTDTGKALLQLAGW
-83 VYVVVN
+83 YRRRFRLPVV
-89 HPVEGVPAEKAILCP
+89 GL
-104 DSYHAMMVMGAN
+104 
-116 YRSQYHPKMVG
+116 
-127 VTGSVGKTTTKQMTY
+127 TGSVGKTTTKEFI
-142 AALAGFGET
+142 ALVLGAKYNT
-151 IKTEGNQNNELGMPR
+151 LKTHGNLNNE
-166 TLMRIGSSTEY
+166 IGVPQMLFRLEDSHTA

-232 APDAPLIVNMDN
+232 APDAPLIVNIDN

-277 GSTTTFTVHHSTF
+277 RSTSTFTVHHSTF

-312 VGYVTGVDPAAAA
+312 VGYVTGVDSAAAA

-444 QQVKPGDGVL
+444 QQVQPGDGVL

>member
-1 MPQALTERVLQDKRE
+1 MKAFTLQEAAAALGLPQMQAQATLADVCTDTRKIQPGSLFLCLRGER
-16 GKEPMEKISA
+16 
-26 SKLLA
+26 
-31 GLVPAGSIPEEVQV
+31 
-45 ESVTTDS
+45 
-52 REVRPGCIFV
+52 
-62 AFPGEKFDGHD
+62 FDGHS
-73 FAAKALENGA
+73 FASQAAQLGAAALLVDHPVDADVPQLVVTDTGKALLQLAGW
-83 VYVVVN
+83 YRRRFQLPVV
-89 HPVEGVPAEKAILCP
+89 GL
-104 DSYHAMMVMGAN
+104 
-116 YRSQYHPKMVG
+116 
-127 VTGSVGKTTTKQMTY
+127 TGSVGKTTTKEFI
-142 AALAGFGET
+142 ALVLGAKYST
-151 IKTEGNQNNELGMPR
+151 LKTQGNLNNE
-166 TLMRIGSSTEY
+166 IGVPQMLFRLEDSHTA

-312 VGYVTGVDPAAAA
+312 VGYVTGVDHAAAA

-418 VEAAK
+418 VDAAK

-444 QQVKPGDGVL
+444 QQVQPGDGVL

>member
-1 MPQALTERVLQDKRE
+1 MKAFTLQEAAAALGLPQMQAQATLADVCTDTRKIQPGSLFVCLRGER
-16 GKEPMEKISA
+16 
-26 SKLLA
+26 
-31 GLVPAGSIPEEVQV
+31 
-45 ESVTTDS
+45 
-52 REVRPGCIFV
+52 
-62 AFPGEKFDGHD
+62 FDGHS
-73 FAAKALENGA
+73 FASQAAQLGAAALLVDHPVDADVPQLVVTDTGKALLQLAGW
-83 VYVVVN
+83 YRRRFQLPVV
-89 HPVEGVPAEKAILCP
+89 GL
-104 DSYHAMMVMGAN
+104 
-116 YRSQYHPKMVG
+116 
-127 VTGSVGKTTTKQMTY
+127 TGSVGKTTTKEFI
-142 AALAGFGET
+142 ALVLGAKYNT
-151 IKTEGNQNNELGMPR
+151 LKTQGNLNNE
-166 TLMRIGSSTEY
+166 IGVPQMLFRLEDSHTA

-232 APDAPLIVNMDN
+232 APDAPLIVNIDN

-290 TQPVT
+290 TRPVT

-444 QQVKPGDGVL
+444 QQVQPGDGVL